1 MANVMNKIL
10 RNLDMVDS
18 WPSCVHNAAGHFHVD
33 FFFHFKSHT
42 HHLSLSLSPPGKLAK
57 ITLDSLNAN
66 MKCDCVHAF
75 IMAFNLLANMFEY
88 WFTMSLLCQY
98 SWIKMTWNYYIHMN
112 EICFLIANMNAIFI
126 FHEGKW

>member
-33 FFFHFKSHT
+33 FFFSFQEPHT
-42 HHLSLSLSPPGKLAK
+42 PSISIFVSPRKLAK

-66 MKCDCVHAF
+66 MKCDCVPVHAF

-88 WFTMSLLCQY
+88 
-98 SWIKMTWNYYIHMN
+98 
-112 EICFLIANMNAIFI
+112 
-126 FHEGKW
+126 